1 MGTSIIEAISSAFS
15 LIPDIFTSI
24 GAIFW
29 TPAAEGGGGE
39 FPFIGYLALFAV
51 GLGLTWAGFRIIR
64 GFMHLRG

>member
-29 TPAAEGGGGE
+29 TTGEGGTGGE
-39 FPFIGYLALFAV
+39 FTFVGYLALFAV